1 MSRAADTARKN
12 LTVKQRC
19 DLLKAVD
26 DLSKNGSVTVGK
38 EKITSQIGLAQK
50 WRVSAAEVSKLKHMS
65 ETEKDKLRAAAKQV
79 DDSRTRVQVRLVE
92 PRRFKLLFCQFWVS
106 FGVCSVFVHMFAC
119 LLSQSGFC
127 DAFETTLYQFIV
139 FARSSN
145 VDISPALIKERSSIL
160 CEELLS
166 LSIEP
171 LSLIKAGVIL
181 TLLERAN
188 TLNESIQRCLERIM
202 SHRNRTER
210 NHVYK
215 KSPRCSSSILTV
227 LIQLEKTLC
236 SDFSAHV

>member
-1 MSRAADTARKN
+1 MSRAADTARKK

-26 DLSKNGSVTVGK
+26 DLSKNGSVRGTVGEK
-38 EKITSQIGLAQK
+38 KITSQIGLAQK

-65 ETEKDKLRAAAKQV
+65 ETEKDKLRAAVKQV

-188 TLNESIQRCLERIM
+188 TLNESIQRCLERI
-202 SHRNRTER
+202 TETGLR
-210 NHVYK
+210 EIMCS
-215 KSPRCSSSILTV
+215 SPRCSSSIGVSL
-227 LIQLEKTLC
+227 
-236 SDFSAHV
+236 F